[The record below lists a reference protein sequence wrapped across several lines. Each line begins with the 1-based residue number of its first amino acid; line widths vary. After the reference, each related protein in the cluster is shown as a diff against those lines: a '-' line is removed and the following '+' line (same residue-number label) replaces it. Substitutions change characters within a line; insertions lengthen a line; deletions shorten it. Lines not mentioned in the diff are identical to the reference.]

1 MKRIKMTADI
11 LLGIIQGVFSAAD
24 FVLEGESEKTA
35 TSALNIEFY
44 SFKRRIK
51 SADDYLASMEKSLNQ
66 AYCLCELLQAKR
78 LYSKD
83 IDHLTI
89 DGRLTVWLQ
98 TDKIKLLEAFIEEC
112 NSMCC
117 GEVSEVSIVDEKRSM
132 LVELGAPQM
141 IAAQSASEI
150 GESATLTIAVKM
162 ELAPSLSSYNDYK
175 IELSFDGGETYAT
188 VPFTSWT
195 YVYNTSQVA
204 IPVANKSDSGFINV
218 SQSNSISL
226 NLYEFNKPL
235 TKELRKI
242 ALRCNAI
249 DKTTELNA
257 PIYLRMTIGAG
268 DATEDVAEVYI
279 YKVLPK
285 TITINGANTTFNTMA
300 VVFAPEGGL

>member
-1 MKRIKMTADI
+1 MKRIKLSADL
-11 LLGIIQGVFSAAD
+11 LLGIIQGVFSTAD
-24 FVLEGESEKTA
+24 FVLEGEKEKSITD
-35 TSALNIEFY
+35 ALNIEY
-44 SFKRRIK
+44 YAFKRRIK

-83 IDHLTI
+83 IDHAII

-98 TDKIKLLEAFIEEC
+98 TEKIKLLEAFVEEC
-112 NSMCC
+112 NSICC
-117 GEVSEVSIVDEKRSM
+117 GEICEVPVGNETRNM
-132 LVELGAPQM
+132 LIEFGAPQ
-141 IAAQSASEI
+141 IINIQSASEI
-150 GESATLTIAVKM
+150 GESAILTIAVKM
-162 ELAPSLSSYNDYK
+162 ELAPSLLSYSDYK
-175 IELSFDGGETYAT
+175 IELSFDNGENYST

-195 YVYNTSQVA
+195 YTYNTSQVP

-235 TKELRKI
+235 TQELRKI

-249 DKTTELNA
+249 GESTELNV
-257 PIYLRMTIGAG
+257 PIYLRMTVGV
-268 DATEDVAEVYI
+268 DDEAEIYT
-279 YKVLPK
+279 YKVLAK
-285 TITINGANTTFNTMA
+285 TITINGTNTTFNTMA

>member
-1 MKRIKMTADI
+1 MKRIKMSAD
-11 LLGIIQGVFSAAD
+11 LLLELIQGVFTAAD
-24 FVLEGESEKTA
+24 FEVDGKKAQTA

-44 SFKRRIK
+44 AFKRRIK
-51 SADDYLASMEKSLNQ
+51 SADDYLASMEKSLKQ
-66 AYCLCELLQAKR
+66 AYCLCELLQVKR

-98 TDKIKLLEAFIEEC
+98 TEKIKLLEAFIEQC
-112 NSMCC
+112 NATFC
-117 GEVSEVSIVDEKRSM
+117 GEVCEVPVGDETRSM
-132 LVELGAPQM
+132 LVEFGAPQLM
-141 IAAQSASEI
+141 NVQSASEI
-150 GESATLTIAVKM
+150 GESATLAISIKM

-175 IELSFDGGETYAT
+175 IELSFDGGENYST

-195 YVYNTSQVA
+195 YVYNTSQVPV
-204 IPVANKSDSGFINV
+204 PVANKSDSGFVNV
-218 SQSNSISL
+218 SQSNSISF

-235 TKELRKI
+235 TNELRKI

-249 DKTTELNA
+249 GETAELNA
-257 PIYLRMTIGAG
+257 PVYLRMTVGAENT
-268 DATEDVAEVYI
+268 TERYV

-285 TITINGANTTFNTMA
+285 TITINGVNTTFNTMA